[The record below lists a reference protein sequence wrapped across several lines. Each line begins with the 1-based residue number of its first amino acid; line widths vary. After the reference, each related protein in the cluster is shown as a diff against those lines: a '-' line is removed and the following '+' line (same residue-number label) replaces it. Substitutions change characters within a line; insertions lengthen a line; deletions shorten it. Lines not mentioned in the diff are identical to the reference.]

1 MSLKEE
7 ALGDNPIQGG
17 TTIIAFGGFGSGKSK
32 LIQSWAIKDFEKGHL
47 VILRSK
53 DVDTWQDLAS
63 KFPVHVYSPNIYHF
77 DFQDIGQNQNI
88 RYTMIR
94 RPDDIIKSLKKNE
107 LNIISV
113 LGSEYAQGFF
123 WSWFSNSLV
132 HHSKGWTTFCFDEIR
147 DVFQS
152 HPSGPS
158 YQVYESFVSAMTSFR
173 KQGIHFR
180 ASTHTFHDLYYE
192 ILYKFNYVSYLRG
205 AILLPKKRTAL
216 QYRTPIQEKADREHY
231 ILDNIS
237 SFEVVHHHLLPD
249 SLATKLTVSLEGPDF
264 DTENFPLEALSMG
277 IQPMVE
283 CPNCEREFHAR
294 APKQRCPFCKEYIQ
308 IVDRIAPGT
317 PPMDYDGTA
326 RYPPP
331 PLSIEENPENRD
343 PLPGTARTPGKVKKS
358 IKSKKSGQKKNR
370 SKEKNGRKIQNEIRR

>member
-1 MSLKEE
+1 MNIKDQ

-32 LIQSWAIKDFEKGHL
+32 LIQSWALNAFETGHL
-47 VILRSK
+47 VIMRSK

-63 KFPVHVYSPNIYHF
+63 KYPVHVYSPGIYHF
-77 DFQDIGQNQNI
+77 DFEEPAQNSNI
-88 RYTMIR
+88 KYTMIR
-94 RPDDIIKSLKKNE
+94 RPDDMVHALNPRE
-107 LNIISV
+107 LNIIAV

-123 WSWFSNSLV
+123 WSWFSTSLV
-132 HHSKGWTTFCFDEIR
+132 HSAKGWTTFCFDEIR

-173 KQGIHFR
+173 KQRIHFR

-192 ILYKFNYVSYLRG
+192 ILYKFNYVAYLKG
-205 AILLPKKRTAL
+205 SILLPKKRTAL
-216 QYRTPIQEKADREHY
+216 KFRTPIEEKSDREHY

-237 SFEVVHHHLLPD
+237 EFIVVHHDPLPE
-249 SLATKLTVSLEGPDF
+249 SLASRRTISIEGQDFYPD
-264 DTENFPLEALSMG
+264 NFPLESLKMG

-283 CPNCEREFHAR
+283 CPNCGREFHAR

-308 IVDRIAPGT
+308 IADRIAQGT
-317 PPMDYDGTA
+317 PSLDYDGTA
-326 RYPPP
+326 TYDPP
-331 PLSIEENPENRD
+331 PLSIEEPQENAA
-343 PLPGTARTPGKVKKS
+343 PAGETARRASTKPKS
-358 IKSKKSGQKKNR
+358 QKQKKSGKNKSR
-370 SKEKNGRKIQNEIRR
+370 YIHKNGTGIEKEIRR

>member
-1 MSLKEE
+1 MNLKDQ

-53 DVDTWQDLAS
+53 DVDTWQDLS
-63 KFPVHVYSPNIYHF
+63 SRYPVHVYTPDIYHF
-77 DFQDIGQNQNI
+77 DFQDIKQNQNI
-88 RYTMIR
+88 HYTMIN
-94 RPDDIIKSLKKNE
+94 RPDDIVKSLKKNE
-107 LNIISV
+107 INVIAV

-123 WSWFSNSLV
+123 WSWFSNSLI
-132 HHSKGWTTFCFDEIR
+132 HHASGWTTFCFDEIR

-158 YQVYESFVSAMTSFR
+158 YQIYESFVNAMTSFR
-173 KQGIHFR
+173 KQRIHFR

-192 ILYKFNYVSYLRG
+192 ILYKFNYVAYLKG
-205 AILLPKKRTAL
+205 SILLPKKRTAL
-216 QYRTPIQEKADREHY
+216 QFRTPIEEKADKEHY

-237 SFEVVHHHLLPD
+237 SFEVVHHPLLPD
-249 SLATKLTVSLEGPDF
+249 ELATKLTISIEGPDF
-264 DTENFPLEALSMG
+264 NPENFPLESLKMG

-283 CPNCEREFHAR
+283 CPECGREFHAR
-294 APKQRCPFCKEYIQ
+294 ATKQKCPFCKEDI
-308 IVDRIAPGT
+308 IIADRIAPGT
-317 PPMDYDGTA
+317 PAMDYDGTA

-331 PLSIEENPENRD
+331 PLSIEENPENRAS
-343 PLPGTARTPGKVKKS
+343 LRGAGRTPEKVKKS
-358 IKSKKSGQKKNR
+358 TKSKKYEKNKKG
-370 SKEKNGRKIQNEIRR
+370 SKRENGRKIEKEIKR